1 MVQKIRQIQLVGHK
15 IRQLRKQRRLT
26 QTELAGRIGIQ
37 QSDLSRMEKGE
48 YRVSLDTLFRI
59 LGEFDMGIGEFFD
72 EMAQESFT
80 PRDVHLVRQF
90 STLPPEAQDEVQEFI
105 SFKRMQRAP
114 SGENRAPAQRTAE
127 TSHGQRRGSAQIS

>member
-72 EMAQESFT
+72 EMAKESFT
-80 PRDVHLVRQF
+80 PRDVSLVRQF
-90 STLPPEAQDEVQEFI
+90 NSLPPDSQNEVQEFI
-105 SFKRMQRAP
+105 SFKRAQDPPDAGELRERP
-114 SGENRAPAQRTAE
+114 SHRPVRQAQER
-127 TSHGQRRGSAQIS
+127 

>member
-1 MVQKIRQIQLVGHK
+1 MIQKIRQIQLVGHK
-15 IRQLRKQRRLT
+15 IRQLRKQRRFT

-80 PRDVHLVRQF
+80 PRDVSLVRQF
-90 STLPPEAQDEVQEFI
+90 NNLPTESQNEVQEFI
-105 SFKRMQRAP
+105 SFKR
-114 SGENRAPAQRTAE
+114 AQRTVE
-127 TSHGQRRGSAQIS
+127 MPESREPTSNRVAKQAQER

>member
-26 QTELAGRIGIQ
+26 QTELASKIGIQ

-80 PRDVHLVRQF
+80 PRDVNLVRQF
-90 STLPPEAQDEVQEFI
+90 NNLPPESQNEVQEFI
-105 SFKRMQRAP
+105 SFKRAQRAVD
-114 SGENRAPAQRTAE
+114 APEPRE
-127 TSHGQRRGSAQIS
+127 TIPQQVAKHGRDR